1 MDQTLI
7 QELAR
12 EHGTP
17 ALSIFC
23 ALDTKDAGN
32 DRDPKVLAALE
43 HEADDRIETQIAGPD
58 AAATLRRRVSAAIAS
73 IDLAHPTAGV
83 AIYVSPETSRVV
95 ALPRAVENRVLLG
108 NQFALRDLI
117 DAAGFAVPARVI
129 VLSREL
135 NRCFD
140 VTGGAARERRDHG
153 FPVAPP
159 IVPDT
164 NAPHR
169 DFPLAEHGREEAAK
183 DVFRSVHRAVQALQN
198 DDPRDLVLVGDER
211 DLSYWN
217 TVAGTNSGVVG
228 RVHGNHERDTAA
240 EIARLIAPVLEEHA
254 EAQRAAACA
263 RAREAVSSTAVAGM
277 ADVWTAAQAGRGR
290 LLLVER
296 GYNACARDVHG
307 ELRLLER
314 EARDSFDAVEA
325 TIAAVARHGGEIEI
339 VPDGALSDLDGIVL
353 QLRY

>member
-7 QELAR
+7 RELAR
-12 EHGTP
+12 EHATP

-43 HEADDRIETQIAGPD
+43 HEAADRIETQMVGPD
-58 AAATLRRRVSAAIAS
+58 ASAALRRRVSAAIAS

-83 AIYVSPETSRVV
+83 AVYVSPETSRVV
-95 ALPRAVENRVLLG
+95 SLPRAVENRVLLG
-108 NQFALRDLI
+108 NQFALRELI
-117 DAAGFAVPARVI
+117 DAAGFVLPARVV

-140 VTGGAARERRDHG
+140 VTDGVARERRDHG
-153 FPVAPP
+153 FPLAPP

-164 NAPHR
+164 NTPHR
-169 DFPLAEHGREEAAK
+169 DFPLAEHERDETAK
-183 DVFRSVHRAVQALQN
+183 DVFRSVHRAVQALQRE
-198 DDPRDLVLVGDER
+198 DPRDLVLVGDAR
-211 DLSYWN
+211 DLAYWN
-217 TVAGTNSGVVG
+217 TVAGSNNGVVA

-240 EIARLIAPVLEEHA
+240 EIARLVAPALEEHA
-254 EAQRAAACA
+254 EARRTAACA

-277 ADVWTAAQAGRGR
+277 VDVWTAAQAGRGR

-296 GYNACARDVHG
+296 GYNVCAREVSG
-307 ELRLLER
+307 ELRLLDHET
-314 EARDSFDAVEA
+314 RDSFDAVEA

-339 VPDGALSDLDGIVL
+339 VPDGALADLGRIVL